1 MCQMPK
7 REPSETTVVYD
18 GLCHLCSGSVAWIAR
33 RLDDGV
39 RFVPVQSGEG
49 ADALKAA
56 GLDALDP
63 ASFLVV
69 SDCRSLQKSAAIMAV
84 LDMLGGG
91 GKPAALLL
99 RLLPRSIA
107 DKVYDWIAAHRYNW
121 FGKRTTCFF
130 VPRLG
135 REPDQLPLSDR

>member
-1 MCQMPK
+1 MRRMPK
-7 REPSETTVVYD
+7 REPSKTTVVYD
-18 GLCHLCSGSVAWIAR
+18 GPCHLCSGSVAWIAR

-39 RFVPVQSGEG
+39 RFVPAQSGEG

-63 ASFLVV
+63 ASFLAV
-69 SDCRSLQKSAAIMAV
+69 SDCRSLQKSAAIIAV

-91 GKPAALLL
+91 WKPAAFLL
-99 RLLPRSIA
+99 RQSPRSIA
-107 DKVYDWIAAHRYNW
+107 DKVYDWIAAHRYKW
-121 FGKRTTCFF
+121 FGKRTTCF
-130 VPRLG
+130 VPRPG

>member
-1 MCQMPK
+1 MRRMPK

-69 SDCRSLQKSAAIMAV
+69 SDCRSLQKSAAIIAV
-84 LDMLGGG
+84 LDVCLAAAGSRRRCCFACCRDQSRTKSMTGSQRTDTSGLASAP
-91 GKPAALLL
+91 PA
-99 RLLPRSIA
+99 
-107 DKVYDWIAAHRYNW
+107 
-121 FGKRTTCFF
+121 
-130 VPRLG
+130 
-135 REPDQLPLSDR
+135 LSRARAVSPISCP